1 MFTRCTR
8 MLGATRSRSTLR
20 EIKVKVDG
28 SKTKTFD
35 LEFLYKD
42 KDCVVGKWT
51 ANEDSYGLEK
61 GSYSYGVWFFG
72 KCWTAYRIHR
82 PCGELVKYRFDAC
95 EYPEFSNDD
104 GDVPEILFRDLL
116 LDVNVYITEKETLR
130 IQFED
135 RDEVDASLNILDQ
148 NQIILINRFTDV
160 FENRPEDPISHV
172 NSAIERAAVEPPE

>member
-1 MFTRCTR
+1 

-116 LDVNVYITEKETLR
+116 LDVNVYVTEKETFR
-130 IQFED
+130 VQFED
-135 RDEVDASLNILDQ
+135 RDEVDASLNTLDQ